1 MSVHVVYYLVV
12 FFCGPPLKK
21 MSVNSAAVHGATAFS
36 SDSAEAIRRRTELGQ
51 SQLSSVTRSDECL
64 KEYFEMN
71 RCAQFVSSSPDLSRV
86 SEKRALAKV
95 VACRR

>member
-1 MSVHVVYYLVV
+1 
-12 FFCGPPLKK
+12 